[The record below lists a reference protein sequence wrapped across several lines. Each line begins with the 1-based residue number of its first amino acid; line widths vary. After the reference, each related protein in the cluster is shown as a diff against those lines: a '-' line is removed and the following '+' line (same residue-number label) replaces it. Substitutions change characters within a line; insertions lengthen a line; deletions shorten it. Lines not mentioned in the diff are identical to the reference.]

1 MTGPSRPSAGGTPHG
16 KQVIPTARSI
26 LWNPEG
32 RRNPGGRYPVFFEQ
46 KALVALHEHLVAVK
60 GQALIGFLVG
70 DLFECPTSRVRY
82 AVVDSTIRLN
92 QPIYGDKTQV
102 VVSRLWDRIQEEL
115 GKVGGHL
122 IGWYH
127 SHPPQ
132 AVELAPGDVQT
143 HEQYFT
149 QPWHLALV
157 VGLDREGKP
166 VAGVFRPGAG
176 ETWHSTSLSFY
187 ELIEQEEHLKG
198 GQKASCLPWTNFATD
213 DTTVT
218 RIGEAAAPS
227 GAAPDAELRSTLE
240 VFGTHAAPPAP
251 RKAVPAPPKTPTA
264 PRQKPAPPVE
274 KVEPPAPPPPPPPP
288 PQARPPERRPKPSP
302 SVADLPLLDVGH
314 LPEPEPAPPPV
325 VPPRPRPSAPP
336 PRPSHRPVHTAPVVE
351 PPRSP
356 RGRGGVLG
364 VLVFVL
370 IAAAA
375 AYWYFVYRP
384 AHAVAP
390 IVAAPPVA
398 PRGGDALLRVF
409 DRLGDSLGLTIRSYN
424 DRAKL
429 YDGRQL
435 DCAGL
440 ARGLA
445 ALEDEW
451 TAYNVRGKSKVGVL
465 DAVRAGR
472 DRALYAGVDSVERH
486 FDRSRCA
493 RP

>member
-1 MTGPSRPSAGGTPHG
+1 M
-16 KQVIPTARSI
+16 IPTARSI
-26 LWNPEG
+26 LWNPNG

-46 KALVALHEHLVAVK
+46 KALTALHEHLVAVK

-127 SHPPQ
+127 SHPPL

-149 QPWHLALV
+149 QPWHLALLL
-157 VGLDREGKP
+157 GLDRDGKP
-166 VAGVFRPGAG
+166 VAGLFRPGPS

-198 GQKASCLPWTNFATD
+198 GRKASCLPWTNFATD
-213 DTTVT
+213 DAAVT
-218 RIGEAAAPS
+218 RVGEAAAPS
-227 GAAPDAELRSTLE
+227 GAATDAEPRSTLE
-240 VFGTHAAPPAP
+240 VFGTHAAPPTP
-251 RKAVPAPPKTPTA
+251 RKSAPAPARTPTA
-264 PRQKPAPPVE
+264 PRQKPAPPPPPPEPKPVE
-274 KVEPPAPPPPPPPP
+274 KVEPPVPPPPPPP
-288 PQARPPERRPKPSP
+288 PQPRPPERPRSKPSP
-302 SVADLPLLDVGH
+302 LVADLPLLDVGH
-314 LPEPEPAPPPV
+314 LPEPEPAPPPIA
-325 VPPRPRPSAPP
+325 PPQHRPSAPRPRPSR
-336 PRPSHRPVHTAPVVE
+336 RPGHAESPVVE
-351 PPRSP
+351 PPRSR

-364 VLVFVL
+364 VLVVVL

-375 AYWYFVYRP
+375 VYWYSVYRP
-384 AHAVAP
+384 AHAGAP
-390 IVAAPPVA
+390 SAAAPPVA
-398 PRGGDALLRVF
+398 PRGGDPLLPVF
-409 DRLGDSLGLTIRSYN
+409 DRLGDSLGLSIRSYN

-486 FDRSRCA
+486 FDRSGCT